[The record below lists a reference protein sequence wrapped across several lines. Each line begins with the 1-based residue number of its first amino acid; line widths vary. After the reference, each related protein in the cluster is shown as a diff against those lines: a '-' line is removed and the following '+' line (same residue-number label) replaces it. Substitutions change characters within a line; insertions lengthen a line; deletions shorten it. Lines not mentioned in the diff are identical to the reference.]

1 MTACPVKPF
10 PRALGFRESR
20 TSGAAAVVSPGEGV
34 CLRDTA
40 DAGCACV
47 PYAS

>member
-1 MTACPVKPF
+1 MIACSVKPF

-20 TSGAAAVVSPGEGV
+20 TPSAAAAASPGEGL

-40 DAGCACV
+40 DTGCACV